1 MSDFLIPLCQVKGP
15 RVCGRQS
22 HRQNAIAIRS
32 DSTADESSV
41 EVHFRINVAIPFV
54 EAIVGELQT
63 R

>member
-1 MSDFLIPLCQVKGP
+1 MSDFLICLCQVKGP

-32 DSTADESSV
+32 DGTADDSSV

-54 EAIVGELQT
+54 EAIVGELQS